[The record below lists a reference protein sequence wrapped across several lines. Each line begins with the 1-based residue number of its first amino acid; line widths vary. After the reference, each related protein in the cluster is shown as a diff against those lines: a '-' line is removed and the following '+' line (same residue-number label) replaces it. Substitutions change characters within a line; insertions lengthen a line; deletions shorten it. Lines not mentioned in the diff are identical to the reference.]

1 MTQIKSIT
9 VKHVKG
15 ISEQVITCDL
25 FPNKPNFIVA
35 PNGAG
40 KSSLAAA
47 FRSLKKGKLK
57 LVEADYYRGE
67 EQADSAVSIELD
79 DGVLLVA
86 DKDRN
91 EIINHFNVC
100 VINSGLYA
108 KQIPRYVGGRS
119 LSEARLSVPDA
130 VIWSKVPPRAKIN
143 YSIQAVRSLYPEA
156 IRKALAN
163 LGNLLSDSH
172 FVEIVCSCAGYKA
185 STKGSRYDAAIQDFL
200 GQLIASGSTREEMLS
215 AKLDYDRIKKVPP
228 IVSLSDLLASELDD
242 ARQNTTILN
251 AIQLK
256 RFCEDNRQAID
267 AFLERKRYEKSRK
280 SVDDLLSAINTT
292 GSEIKTAE
300 QGGSLV
306 LRYPNRENVSNG
318 ELDILQF
325 AGALARARFGLDK
338 QRVLLIIDELFDYL
352 DDGNLIIVQYYIL
365 QMIERFSQAGKEL
378 FVVILTHLD
387 PSTLESYKFKAKH
400 VSYFGPSGD
409 GSIGGNMRGLLKDR
423 SNCQKRNQDVY
434 DEISS
439 VYLHYSVTPV
449 VGDPTR
455 EYLKNKGFP
464 PELIDPPAFIEN
476 MRIELSSYI
485 NGCKYDAAKV
495 CCALRVGVEQ
505 YAYRLLCKDND
516 KREFLEIRKTL
527 DRLNYVE
534 GKCGCIPEIFF
545 LLSSLY
551 NGCMHLSAP
560 DEERLVIRKLDN
572 AAIRSM
578 VTQVAKTA
586 CIC

>member
-1 MTQIKSIT
+1 MTRIKRIT
-9 VKHVKG
+9 VKHIKG
-15 ISEQVITCDL
+15 ISEQCITCDL

-57 LVEADYYRGE
+57 LVEADYHRGQ
-67 EQADSAVSIELD
+67 EQVDSAVSIELD
-79 DGVLLVA
+79 DGALLVA

-91 EIINHFNVC
+91 EISSHFNVC

-156 IRKALAN
+156 IRKALTN

-172 FVEIVCSCAGYKA
+172 FVERVCSCAGYKV
-185 STKGSRYDAAIQDFL
+185 STKGPRYDAAIQDFL
-200 GQLIASGSTREEMLS
+200 GQLVVSGTTREEMLNS
-215 AKLDYDRIKKVPP
+215 KLDYDRINKVLP
-228 IVSLSDLLASELDD
+228 IVALSDLLASELDD
-242 ARQNTTILN
+242 TRQNAAILN

-267 AFLERKRYEKSRK
+267 AFLVRKRYETSRK

-292 GSEIKTAE
+292 GSEIKTVE
-300 QGGSLV
+300 QGSNLI

-325 AGALARARFGLDK
+325 AGALARARYGLDK

-352 DDGNLIIVQYYIL
+352 DDGNLIVAQYYLI
-365 QMIERFSQAGKEL
+365 QMIERFSQAGREL
-378 FVVILTHLD
+378 FIVILTHLD
-387 PSTLESYKFKAKH
+387 PSTLESYKFKVKH

-423 SNCQKRNQDVY
+423 SNCQKHNQDIY
-434 DEISS
+434 NEISS
-439 VYLHYSVTPV
+439 AYLHYSVTPV
-449 VGDPTR
+449 VGEPTR
-455 EYLKNKGFP
+455 EYLKNRGFP
-464 PELIDPPAFIEN
+464 PKLIDPTAFFEN
-476 MRIELSSYI
+476 MCIELESYI
-485 NGCKYDAAKV
+485 NGRKYDAAKV
-495 CCALRVGVEQ
+495 CCALRVGVER
-505 YAYRLLCKDND
+505 YAYRLLCEDND
-516 KREFLEIRKTL
+516 RREFLEIRKTL

-534 GKCGCIPEIFF
+534 GKRGCIPEMLF

-551 NGCMHLSAP
+551 NGCMHLNTP
-560 DEERLVIRKLDN
+560 DEEQLVIRKLDN

-578 VTQVAKTA
+578 VTQVVKVA